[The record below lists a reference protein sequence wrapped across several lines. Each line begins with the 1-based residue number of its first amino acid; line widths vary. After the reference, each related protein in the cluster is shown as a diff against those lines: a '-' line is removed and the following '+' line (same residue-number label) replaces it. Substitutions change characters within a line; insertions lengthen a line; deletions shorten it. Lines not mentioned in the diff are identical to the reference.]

1 MPKSRALEE
10 NITIISFIQ
19 MFYLTLGRWEL
30 KYDRPIYEG
39 LPTLWFLNFIVSTR
53 KGLQAKHLPRITD
66 SELYFAKTRPETHF
80 LRDFI
85 IIWLSVELA
94 DRAKI

>member
-1 MPKSRALEE
+1 MKLRIGILGKQLPKSRALEE

-39 LPTLWFLNFIVSTR
+39 LPTLLFLNFIVSTR
-53 KGLQAKHLPRITD
+53 KCLQAKHLPKITD
-66 SELYFAKTRPETHF
+66 SGLYFAKTRPETHF
-80 LRDFI
+80 LRD
-85 IIWLSVELA
+85 L
-94 DRAKI
+94 